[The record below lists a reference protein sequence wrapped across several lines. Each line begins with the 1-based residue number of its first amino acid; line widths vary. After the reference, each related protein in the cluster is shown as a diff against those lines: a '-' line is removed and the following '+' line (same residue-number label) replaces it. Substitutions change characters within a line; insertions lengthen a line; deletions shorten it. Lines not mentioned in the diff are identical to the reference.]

1 MNSRRDSLNKVTVD
15 NVAHAG
21 LWLDRYLPEQPE
33 NKANQQRPN
42 NALVGKHPVKHD
54 ECTSDNPLT
63 KHFCRG
69 SQIARKE
76 PVLKLYQ
83 QFFARWLNALKE
95 IPDICLLK
103 AEVKG
108 RMVVGLGAES
118 VLENSIALQR
128 TYGMPYIPGSALKGL
143 ASSFAHQRL
152 GQGAANADTPNDWA
166 KGGKFH
172 RELFGTTELSGCV
185 SFYDALYMP
194 DTAETGGPLHPDVI
208 TVHHPEYYQGK
219 KKPNPNGDQDQ
230 SMPPADWD
238 SPTIIQFLSAT
249 GHYLVALSG
258 VEGWRDTART
268 LLANGLTHIGIGAKT
283 SSGYGRMELK
293 SLNEAEI
300 VKLLNQ
306 GV

>member
-1 MNSRRDSLNKVTVD
+1 MNSRRDRLNNVTVD

-21 LWLDRYLPEQPE
+21 LWLDRYLPQQPDPE

-42 NALVGKHPVKHD
+42 NALGRGSTVKPD

-63 KHFCRG
+63 EHFCRG

-76 PVLKLYQ
+76 PVLNLYRA
-83 QFFARWLNALKE
+83 FFTRWLNTLKE

-103 AEVKG
+103 AKVEG

-128 TYGMPYIPGSALKGL
+128 TYGLPYIPGSGLKGL

-152 GQGAANADTPNDWA
+152 GQGIAEDGATPKWA
-166 KGGKFH
+166 KGGEFH

-185 SFYDALYMP
+185 SFYDALYIP
-194 DTAETGGPLHPDVI
+194 GTAQAGGPLHSDVI
-208 TVHHPEYYQGK
+208 TVHHPTYYQG
-219 KKPNPNGDQDQ
+219 N
-230 SMPPADWD
+230 STPPADWD
-238 SPTIIQFLSAT
+238 SPTIIPFLSAT

-258 VEGWRDTART
+258 DPNWCNAART
-268 LLANGLTHIGIGAKT
+268 LLANGLTHMGIGAKT
-283 SSGYGRMELK
+283 SSGYGRMELGEMCK
-293 SLNEAEI
+293 SEQQIEALLQRLN
-300 VKLLNQ
+300 KK
-306 GV
+306 

>member
-1 MNSRRDSLNKVTVD
+1 MHSS
-15 NVAHAG
+15 
-21 LWLDRYLPEQPE
+21 
-33 NKANQQRPN
+33 
-42 NALVGKHPVKHD
+42 
-54 ECTSDNPLT
+54 
-63 KHFCRG
+63 
-69 SQIARKE
+69 
-76 PVLKLYQ
+76 KLYQ
-83 QFFARWLNALKE
+83 QFFARWLNTLKE

-152 GQGAANADTPNDWA
+152 GQSPANAAPINDWA

-185 SFYDALYMP
+185 SFYDALYIPP
-194 DTAETGGPLHPDVI
+194 DTPKPDGPLYSDVI
-208 TVHHPEYYQGK
+208 TVHHRDYYQGK
-219 KKPNPNGDQDQ
+219 KKVSSTDGQAQSKKQAFSNRNQEQ

-238 SPTIIQFLSAT
+238 SPTIIPFLSAT

-258 VEGWRDTART
+258 VEGWRDAART
-268 LLANGLTHIGIGAKT
+268 LLANGLTHMGIGAKT
-283 SSGYGRMELK
+283 SSGYGRMKLGEMCKNEQQIEALLQR
-293 SLNEAEI
+293 LN
-300 VKLLNQ
+300 KK
-306 GV
+306 